1 MVYQKP
7 LRTDD
12 LNPDKIKV
20 VVRCDTVKI
29 IVQWDDMVVG
39 ASVFIP
45 CIDTEKAKQQMIKI
59 AELKSWKVEMRVRIE
74 NKMFG
79 LRIWRT
85 V

>member
-1 MVYQKP
+1 MYQKP
-7 LRTDD
+7 LKTDD
-12 LNPDKIKV
+12 LNP
-20 VVRCDTVKI
+20 DTVKI

-45 CIDTEKAKQQMIKI
+45 CIDTEKAKQQLEKI
-59 AELKSWKVEMRVRIE
+59 AELKSWQVAIRVRIE

>member
-20 VVRCDTVKI
+20 V
-29 IVQWDDMVVG
+29 VQWDDMVVG

-45 CIDTEKAKQQMIKI
+45 CIDTEKAKQQVEKVVT
-59 AELKSWKVEMRVRIE
+59 AKSWQVETRVRIE
-74 NKMFG
+74 DKMFG
-79 LRIWRT
+79 LRIWRI

>member
-7 LRTDD
+7 LKVDD
-12 LNPDKIKV
+12 LNPDKVKV
-20 VVRCDTVKI
+20 VV
-29 IVQWDDMVVG
+29 QWDAMVVG

-45 CIDTEKAKQQMIKI
+45 CIDTEKAKQQLEKI
-59 AELKSWKVEMRVRIE
+59 AAFKSWQVAVRVRIE
-74 NKMFG
+74 DKMFE

>member
-7 LRTDD
+7 LKADD
-12 LNPDKIKV
+12 LNPDKVKV
-20 VVRCDTVKI
+20 VV
-29 IVQWDDMVVG
+29 QWDAMVVG

-45 CIDTEKAKQQMIKI
+45 CIDTEKAKQQLEKI
-59 AELKSWKVEMRVRIE
+59 AAFKSWQVAVRVRIE
-74 NKMFG
+74 DKMFG

>member
-20 VVRCDTVKI
+20 VV
-29 IVQWDDMVVG
+29 QWDDMVVG
-39 ASVFIP
+39 ASVFVP

-59 AELKSWKVEMRVRIE
+59 AELKTWQVEMRVRIE

-79 LRIWRT
+79 LRIWRI